1 MNRSFR
7 VAIILLALVPFA
19 LPSQFLVNLAMLT
32 AFSALLGQG
41 WNIAGGFGG
50 LTSFGHAMFFG
61 VGAYAAAIMQTR
73 WGINPWLGL
82 PAAAIAGA
90 LVGAAVGLAAFRAGL
105 RGSYFAL
112 VTLAV
117 AEVFR
122 ILANSL
128 DITRGGLGIL
138 IPLKPTLANFQF
150 ADRRAAY
157 AMVLVLLCAA
167 MLVAG
172 WLRRSRFGARLVAVR
187 ENEDAAA
194 ALGVNLVRIKTRAL
208 ALSGGITATG
218 GVLYA
223 QMFLYIDPSIAFGV
237 DHSVEML
244 LVAMIGGAGT
254 VWGPVLGAIALHL
267 ISDTSR
273 VLIRT
278 PGFAPMLYGVV
289 LLAII
294 AFLPRGIAG
303 LRKEPLSRLRGWA
316 ATRTNGGCG

>member
-1 MNRSFR
+1 MNRWLQL
-7 VAIILLALVPFA
+7 AIVLLALAPFA
-19 LPSQFLVNLAMLT
+19 LSSQFLVNLAMLT

-61 VGAYAAAIMQTR
+61 IGAYAVAIMQTR
-73 WGINPWLGL
+73 WGIDPWLGL
-82 PAAAIAGA
+82 PAAAVAGA

-128 DITRGGLGIL
+128 DITKGGLGIL
-138 IPLKPTLANFQF
+138 IPLKPNLANFQF
-150 ADRRAAY
+150 ADRRVAY
-157 AMVLVLLCAA
+157 AMVLVLLCMA
-167 MLVAG
+167 MLIAA
-172 WLRRSRFGARLVAVR
+172 WLQRSRFGARLAAVR

-194 ALGVNLVRIKTRAL
+194 ALGVDRVRVKTQAL
-208 ALSGGITATG
+208 ALSGAITATG

-237 DHSVEML
+237 ERSVEML

-273 VLIRT
+273 VLIPT
-278 PGFAPMLYGVV
+278 PGFALMLYGVV

-294 AFLPRGIAG
+294 AFLPNGIAG
-303 LRKEPLSRLRGWA
+303 LHLKSLSRLRERVG
-316 ATRTNGGCG
+316 

>member
-1 MNRSFR
+1 MNRWFHL
-7 VAIILLALVPFA
+7 AIVLLALVPFA

-61 VGAYAAAIMQTR
+61 VGAYAVAIMQTR

-82 PAAAIAGA
+82 PAAAVLGA

-138 IPLKPTLANFQF
+138 IPLKPTLMNFQF
-150 ADRRAAY
+150 ADRRTAY
-157 AMVLVLLCAA
+157 AMVLALLVIA
-167 MLVAG
+167 MLIAA
-172 WLRRSRFGARLVAVR
+172 WLRRSRFGARLAAVR
-187 ENEDAAA
+187 ENEDAGA
-194 ALGVNLVRIKTRAL
+194 ALGVDLVRIKTQAL
-208 ALSGGITATG
+208 ALSGAITATG

-237 DHSVEML
+237 ERSVEML

-267 ISDTSR
+267 IADTSR
-273 VLIRT
+273 VLIQT

-294 AFLPRGIAG
+294 AFLPHGIAG
-303 LRKEPLSRLRGWA
+303 LRFKSLSRLRA
-316 ATRTNGGCG
+316 RGG

>member
-1 MNRSFR
+1 MNRWLLL
-7 VAIILLALVPFA
+7 AIVLLALIPFA
-19 LPSQFLVNLAMLT
+19 LPSQFLVSLAMLT

-61 VGAYAAAIMQTR
+61 VGAYAVAIMQTR
-73 WGINPWLGL
+73 WGINPWFGL
-82 PAAAIAGA
+82 PAAAVAGA

-128 DITRGGLGIL
+128 GITRGGLGIL

-150 ADRRAAY
+150 ADSRAAY
-157 AMVLVLLCAA
+157 AMVLVLLLIA

-194 ALGVNLVRIKTRAL
+194 ALGVDLVRIKTQAL
-208 ALSGGITATG
+208 ALSGAITATG

-223 QMFLYIDPSIAFGV
+223 QMFLYVDPSIAFGV

-244 LVAMIGGAGT
+244 LVVMIGGAGT

-273 VLIRT
+273 ILIRT

-303 LRKEPLSRLRGWA
+303 LRLKALSRLRERVG
-316 ATRTNGGCG
+316 